1 MEKKYVLYNPHAS
14 NGRGEEQARALTDRL
29 DGETVFMDITT
40 IDTYA
45 DFFAGMTENDE
56 VILCGGDGTLNRF
69 VNDTKDLDI
78 RNSIYYY
85 PAGSGNDFA
94 HDLDIKAENAPVC
107 IDEYIKDLP
116 TVTVNGKESY
126 FVNGVGYGVDGYCCE
141 EGDRLRATTDKKID
155 YTGIAIKGVLFH
167 YKPTNATVIVDGVTH
182 EFKKVWIAPT
192 MNGRFYGGGMIPTP
206 QQDRRNPDG
215 KLSVMIFAGTGRIGT
230 LVIFPSIFKGEHVKH
245 TKVVTVLTG
254 KDITVKFDSPR
265 ALQIDGETVTGVTEY
280 RATANKG

>member
-14 NGRGEEQARALTDRL
+14 NGRGEEQAKALTGKL
-29 DGETVFMDITT
+29 DGEVVFQDITT
-40 IDTYA
+40 IGTYA
-45 DFFAGMTENDE
+45 EFFADMSENDV
-56 VILCGGDGTLNRF
+56 VILCGGDGTINRF
-69 VNDTKDLDI
+69 VNDTKDIDI

-94 HDLDIKAENAPVC
+94 HDLEATAETSPIC

-116 TVTVNGKESY
+116 TVTVNGKKSY
-126 FVNGVGYGVDGYCCE
+126 FINGVGYGVDGYCCE

-155 YTGIAIKGVLFH
+155 YTGIAIKGVLFK
-167 YKPTNATVIVDGVTH
+167 YKPTNATVIVDGVKH

-192 MNGRFYGGGMIPTP
+192 MNGRFYGGGMMPTP
-206 QQDRRNPDG
+206 DQDRRNADG
-215 KLSVMIFAGTGRIGT
+215 TLSVMVFAGTGRIST

-245 TKVVTVLTG
+245 TKAVTVLTG
-254 KDITVKFDSPR
+254 KDITVKFDAPR

-280 RATANKG
+280 RATANK